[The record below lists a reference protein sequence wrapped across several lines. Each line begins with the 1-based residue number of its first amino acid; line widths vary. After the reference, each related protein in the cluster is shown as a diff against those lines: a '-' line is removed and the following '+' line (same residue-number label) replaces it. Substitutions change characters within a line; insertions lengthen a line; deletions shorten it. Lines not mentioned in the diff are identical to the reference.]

1 MSNNGTDTVR
11 FIKNPHC
18 NVVSTSNNDKM
29 IILQKQVIVTLLKL
43 DDINQKWKKKEE
55 YKMKKIIAS
64 VLSVTLLISAMM
76 GVASAQEVE
85 SYNVNVTTTANNAE
99 VENPGVFE
107 GIELPFNTYKQSYQ
121 RTTYWKFELDESA
134 EVNFLFNAPTNKN
147 FSAVVYNENGV
158 YAYEE
163 ANEISEMSVYLD
175 AGTYY
180 VKTNVPSIGED
191 CIQIRIW
198 K

>member
-1 MSNNGTDTVR
+1 
-11 FIKNPHC
+11 
-18 NVVSTSNNDKM
+18 
-29 IILQKQVIVTLLKL
+29 
-43 DDINQKWKKKEE
+43 
-55 YKMKKIIAS
+55 MKKIIAS

-134 EVNFLFNAPTNKN
+134 EVNFLFNA
-147 FSAVVYNENGV
+147 
-158 YAYEE
+158 
-163 ANEISEMSVYLD
+163 D
-175 AGTYY
+175 
-180 VKTNVPSIGED
+180 
-191 CIQIRIW
+191 Q
-198 K
+198 

>member
-1 MSNNGTDTVR
+1 MYTTAEK
-11 FIKNPHC
+11 F
-18 NVVSTSNNDKM
+18 
-29 IILQKQVIVTLLKL
+29 LL
-43 DDINQKWKKKEE
+43 
-55 YKMKKIIAS
+55 
-64 VLSVTLLISAMM
+64 V
-76 GVASAQEVE
+76 GASAQVVE

-158 YAYEE
+158 YATPIIADISNVTDKAL
-163 ANEISEMSVYLD
+163 ANIFFILYSFFLLLLFVY
-175 AGTYY
+175 
-180 VKTNVPSIGED
+180 I
-191 CIQIRIW
+191 I
-198 K
+198 

>member
-11 FIKNPHC
+11 FIKNPHG

-134 EVNFLFNAPTNKN
+134 EVNFLFNSPTNKN

>member
-11 FIKNPHC
+11 FIKNPHG

-134 EVNFLFNAPTNKN
+134 EVNFLFNAPANKN
-147 FSAVVYNENGV
+147 FSAVVYNKNGV

>member
-11 FIKNPHC
+11 FIKNPHG

-134 EVNFLFNAPTNKN
+134 EVNFLFNAPANKN
-147 FSAVVYNENGV
+147 FSAVVYNKNGV

-198 K
+198 E

>member
-11 FIKNPHC
+11 FIKNPHG

-107 GIELPFNTYKQSYQ
+107 GIELPMSC
-121 RTTYWKFELDESA
+121 
-134 EVNFLFNAPTNKN
+134 
-147 FSAVVYNENGV
+147 
-158 YAYEE
+158 EE
-163 ANEISEMSVYLD
+163 AVQEASRCLRCD
-175 AGTYY
+175 RHGCGTLR
-180 VKTNVPSIGED
+180 GGREFE
-191 CIQIRIW
+191 W
-198 K
+198 

>member
-1 MSNNGTDTVR
+1 M
-11 FIKNPHC
+11 K
-18 NVVSTSNNDKM
+18 TS
-29 IILQKQVIVTLLKL
+29 
-43 DDINQKWKKKEE
+43 
-55 YKMKKIIAS
+55 AS
-64 VLSVTLLISAMM
+64 
-76 GVASAQEVE
+76 
-85 SYNVNVTTTANNAE
+85 NAE

>member
-1 MSNNGTDTVR
+1 
-11 FIKNPHC
+11 
-18 NVVSTSNNDKM
+18 
-29 IILQKQVIVTLLKL
+29 
-43 DDINQKWKKKEE
+43 
-55 YKMKKIIAS
+55 MKKIIAS

-134 EVNFLFNAPTNKN
+134 EVNFLFNAPANKN
-147 FSAVVYNENGV
+147 FSAVVYNKNGV

-198 K
+198 E

>member
-1 MSNNGTDTVR
+1 MKDLIESVEAVTALGLMQGDENGSFKPKDNIT
-11 FIKNPHC
+11 KE
-18 NVVSTSNNDKM
+18 
-29 IILQKQVIVTLLKL
+29 QVIVTLLKL

-107 GIELPFNTYKQSYQ
+107 GIELPMSC
-121 RTTYWKFELDESA
+121 
-134 EVNFLFNAPTNKN
+134 
-147 FSAVVYNENGV
+147 
-158 YAYEE
+158 EE
-163 ANEISEMSVYLD
+163 AVQEASRCLRCD
-175 AGTYY
+175 RHGCGTLR
-180 VKTNVPSIGED
+180 GGREFE
-191 CIQIRIW
+191 W
-198 K
+198 

>member
-11 FIKNPHC
+11 FIKNPHG

-43 DDINQKWKKKEE
+43 NDIKSKRRKKE
-55 YKMKKIIAS
+55 YKMKKILAS
-64 VLSVTLLISAMM
+64 ALLVTLLISAMM
-76 GVASAQEVE
+76 GVASAQVVE
-85 SYNVNVTTTANNAE
+85 SYNADVMTTASNAE

>member
-11 FIKNPHC
+11 FIKNPHG

-55 YKMKKIIAS
+55 YKMEKIIAS

-107 GIELPFNTYKQSYQ
+107 GIELPFITYKQSYQ

-134 EVNFLFNAPTNKN
+134 LVC
-147 FSAVVYNENGV
+147 S
-158 YAYEE
+158 
-163 ANEISEMSVYLD
+163 
-175 AGTYY
+175 
-180 VKTNVPSIGED
+180 
-191 CIQIRIW
+191 
-198 K
+198 

>member
-11 FIKNPHC
+11 FIKNPHG

-43 DDINQKWKKKEE
+43 DDIKQKWKKKEE

-107 GIELPFNTYKQSYQ
+107 GIELPFNTYK
-121 RTTYWKFELDESA
+121 
-134 EVNFLFNAPTNKN
+134 
-147 FSAVVYNENGV
+147 
-158 YAYEE
+158 
-163 ANEISEMSVYLD
+163 
-175 AGTYY
+175 
-180 VKTNVPSIGED
+180 
-191 CIQIRIW
+191 
-198 K
+198 

>member
-1 MSNNGTDTVR
+1 MAVNRGRIAADKGGAANMVGVYAGGDCVSGPATV
-11 FIKNPHC
+11 IKAIAAGKAAAANIDEYLGYHHPISC
-18 NVVSTSNNDKM
+18 DVEIPEPMLNDKVPCGRVN
-29 IILQKQVIVTLLKL
+29 L
-43 DDINQKWKKKEE
+43 
-55 YKMKKIIAS
+55 
-64 VLSVTLLISAMM
+64 
-76 GVASAQEVE
+76 QEVE
-85 SYNVNVTTTANNAE
+85 AWARKTN
-99 VENPGVFE
+99 FE